1 MTRLTVLKPMLATES
16 RMLYQNLSARCVGR
30 NLVLTRLTLV
40 ATTMTALLFLNSKPS
55 RAQIPET
62 AGQSVV
68 PVYEGWEQNPDGS
81 YEMYFGYMN
90 RNYTE
95 ELNIPV
101 GPNND
106 MEPGG
111 PDRGQ
116 PGYFYPRRGMFVF
129 TVHVPKDWGNK
140 DLTWTIIANG
150 TTERA
155 HGTLLPVWE
164 IDRRLIVKNMG
175 GTNRL
180 DLVDKNQPPAL
191 KLDPVESIMMPSAAT
206 LIASVAD
213 DGFPPPAPRRSP
225 RPESPEQAIAN
236 APLPARPRPPQGLSV
251 KWFEYRGPGRVQFSP
266 DGYQSVT
273 NGGSVTAHATFSQPG
288 TYVLRAV
295 ASDSMMETSENVTVT
310 VVASN
315 SR

>member
-1 MTRLTVLKPMLATES
+1 MFQRSFP
-16 RMLYQNLSARCVGR
+16 RRCSGR
-30 NLVLTRLTLV
+30 RAFLRHLVLIAAAVAGVLV
-40 ATTMTALLFLNSKPS
+40 LSPRSS
-55 RAQIPET
+55 RAQIPER

-68 PVYEGWEQNPDGS
+68 PVYEGWEQNSDGS

-101 GPNND
+101 GPNNT

-129 TVHVPKDWGNK
+129 TVHLPKDWGNK
-140 DLTWTIIANG
+140 ELTWTIVANG
-150 TTERA
+150 TTEKA

-180 DLVDKNQPPAL
+180 DLVDKNQPPTL
-191 KLDPVESIMMPSAAT
+191 KLQPVESIMMPSTAT
-206 LIASVAD
+206 LVASVTD
-213 DGFPPPAPRRSP
+213 DGFPPAAPRRAP
-225 RPESPEQAIAN
+225 RAESPDQAISN
-236 APLPARPRPPQGLSV
+236 APLPTRPRPPQGLSV
-251 KWFEYRGPGRVQFSP
+251 RWIEYRGPGRVQFSP

-273 NGGSVTAHATFSQPG
+273 NGGSVTAQATFSQPG
-288 TYVLRAV
+288 TYVLRAI
-295 ASDSMMETSENVTVT
+295 ASDSMMETTENVTVT
-310 VVASN
+310 VVAAQT
-315 SR
+315 SRQ